1 MGNRPSQDLS
11 LLLCLGYRPNMV
23 CGVVEMVFTQY
34 LTSLLYTDNNIINM
48 KTHLMILLI
57 GITIYGCSTEK
68 TVVIQS
74 SNKSQPITRSR
85 SLESQRELADLMDSW
100 TCEEIE
106 EFKRKYVYSEVN
118 IFLKNGDTL
127 TVKKK

>member
-1 MGNRPSQDLS
+1 
-11 LLLCLGYRPNMV
+11 
-23 CGVVEMVFTQY
+23 
-34 LTSLLYTDNNIINM
+34 M
-48 KTHLMILLI
+48 KTLVLI
-57 GITIYGCSTEK
+57 SVIMITIYGCSTEK

-118 IFLKNGDTL
+118 IIYKKGDTL
-127 TVKKK
+127 TVK

>member
-1 MGNRPSQDLS
+1 
-11 LLLCLGYRPNMV
+11 
-23 CGVVEMVFTQY
+23 
-34 LTSLLYTDNNIINM
+34 M
-48 KTHLMILLI
+48 KIHLMILLI

-74 SNKSQPITRSR
+74 SNKSQTITRSR

-118 IFLKNGDTL
+118 IIYKKGDTL
-127 TVKKK
+127 TVK

>member
-1 MGNRPSQDLS
+1 
-11 LLLCLGYRPNMV
+11 
-23 CGVVEMVFTQY
+23 
-34 LTSLLYTDNNIINM
+34 
-48 KTHLMILLI
+48 MILLI

-85 SLESQRELADLMDSW
+85 ALESQRELADLMDSW

-106 EFKRKYVYSEVN
+106 DFKRKYVYSEVN

>member
-1 MGNRPSQDLS
+1 
-11 LLLCLGYRPNMV
+11 
-23 CGVVEMVFTQY
+23 
-34 LTSLLYTDNNIINM
+34 M

>member
-1 MGNRPSQDLS
+1 
-11 LLLCLGYRPNMV
+11 
-23 CGVVEMVFTQY
+23 
-34 LTSLLYTDNNIINM
+34 M

-118 IFLKNGDTL
+118 IIYKKGDTIN
-127 TVKKK
+127 VKQK

>member
-1 MGNRPSQDLS
+1 
-11 LLLCLGYRPNMV
+11 
-23 CGVVEMVFTQY
+23 
-34 LTSLLYTDNNIINM
+34 
-48 KTHLMILLI
+48 MILLI

>member
-1 MGNRPSQDLS
+1 
-11 LLLCLGYRPNMV
+11 
-23 CGVVEMVFTQY
+23 
-34 LTSLLYTDNNIINM
+34 M

-68 TVVIQS
+68 TVVILS

-85 SLESQRELADLMDSW
+85 SLESQRELADLMDYW

>member
-1 MGNRPSQDLS
+1 MGIRPSQDLS
-11 LLLCLGYRPNMV
+11 LSLCLVYPQNMV
-23 CGVVEMVFTQY
+23 CGMVEMDSMRY
-34 LTSLLYTDNNIINM
+34 LTSLLFTDNYKINM
-48 KTHLMILLI
+48 KTLVLI
-57 GITIYGCSTEK
+57 SVIMITISGCSTEK

-85 SLESQRELADLMDSW
+85 SLESQRELADLMESW

-118 IFLKNGDTL
+118 FIFKNGDTL
-127 TVKKK
+127 TVK

>member
-1 MGNRPSQDLS
+1 
-11 LLLCLGYRPNMV
+11 
-23 CGVVEMVFTQY
+23 
-34 LTSLLYTDNNIINM
+34 M

-68 TVVIQS
+68 TMVIQS

-118 IFLKNGDTL
+118 IIYKKGDTL
-127 TVKKK
+127 TVK

>member
-1 MGNRPSQDLS
+1 
-11 LLLCLGYRPNMV
+11 
-23 CGVVEMVFTQY
+23 
-34 LTSLLYTDNNIINM
+34 M

-118 IFLKNGDTL
+118 IIYKKGDTL
-127 TVKKK
+127 TVK

>member
-1 MGNRPSQDLS
+1 
-11 LLLCLGYRPNMV
+11 
-23 CGVVEMVFTQY
+23 
-34 LTSLLYTDNNIINM
+34 M

-74 SNKSQPITRSR
+74 SNKSQTITRSR

-118 IFLKNGDTL
+118 IIYKKGDTL
-127 TVKKK
+127 TVK

>member
-1 MGNRPSQDLS
+1 
-11 LLLCLGYRPNMV
+11 
-23 CGVVEMVFTQY
+23 
-34 LTSLLYTDNNIINM
+34 M
-48 KTHLMILLI
+48 KIPVLI
-57 GITIYGCSTEK
+57 SVIFITISSCSTEK

-85 SLESQRELADLMDSW
+85 SLESQRELADLMESW

-118 IFLKNGDTL
+118 FIFKNGDTL
-127 TVKKK
+127 TVK

>member
-1 MGNRPSQDLS
+1 
-11 LLLCLGYRPNMV
+11 
-23 CGVVEMVFTQY
+23 
-34 LTSLLYTDNNIINM
+34 M

-74 SNKSQPITRSR
+74 SNKSQPITRS
-85 SLESQRELADLMDSW
+85 LESQRELADLMDSW

-118 IFLKNGDTL
+118 IIYKKGDTL
-127 TVKKK
+127 TVK